1 VHTWYAKFSALSVD
15 DWPSVGV
22 AVWYRTEADRIAE
35 ARVAV
40 SAATERPV
48 RVAGAE
54 AALAGAGATLET
66 FAAAADAAAHEIEPL
81 SDIRGSAAYKR
92 EMVRVHTRRAL
103 GSAWQA
109 TKLPR
114 PNSQPPGGSR

>member
-1 VHTWYAKFSALSVD
+1 
-15 DWPSVGV
+15 
-22 AVWYRTEADRIAE
+22 
-35 ARVAV
+35 VAV

-54 AALAGAGATLET
+54 AALAGAAATAET
-66 FAAAADAAAHEIEPL
+66 FAAAADAAAREIEPL

-103 GSAWQA
+103 IAAWQA
-109 TKLPR
+109 SGKSGPV
-114 PNSQPPGGSR
+114 

>member
-1 VHTWYAKFSALSVD
+1 VHAWYEKFAALSAD
-15 DWPSVGV
+15 DWPAVGV
-22 AVWYRTEADRIAE
+22 AVWFRTDGEAITE

-48 RVAGAE
+48 RAAAAE
-54 AALAGAGATLET
+54 AALTGKPASPRT
-66 FAAAADAAAHEIEPL
+66 FADAADAAAQEIETL

-103 GSAWQA
+103 ERALGAQ
-109 TKLPR
+109 LPT
-114 PNSQPPGGSR
+114 PNSQLPKRTQ